1 MSGESI
7 VPIVADAMG
16 VATTSMAAQPAAQ
29 QVARFEQQLQQ
40 ASAAAEPT
48 YYGVPVAG
56 LGSDMHAVVESIGEA
71 STRLKGNL
79 ESAATQLDLQGLP
92 PELQQQLQ
100 LQQEFSEGMRN
111 MNNATLEFE
120 LIGKSVELA
129 ENMPKVL
136 YQQG

>member
-16 VATTSMAAQPAAQ
+16 VSASSTVTQPTAQ
-29 QVARFEQQLQQ
+29 QVARFERQLQQ
-40 ASAAAEPT
+40 PSPAEPT
-48 YYGVPVAG
+48 YYGVPPSG
-56 LGSDMHAVVESIGEA
+56 LGSDFHAVVDYVGEA
-71 STRLKGNL
+71 SSRLRGSL
-79 ESAATQLDLQGLP
+79 ESAAPQLDLQGLS